1 MDQKVKE
8 KWVKAL
14 KSGKYKQT
22 KGQLKNRD
30 SYCCLGV
37 YCKITNKRISMD
49 GMGLIVNNENTNYTP
64 LEKEI
69 GRENVGNL
77 WRLNDDEKLT
87 FPEIALYIENGL

>member
-1 MDQKVKE
+1 
-8 KWVKAL
+8 
-14 KSGKYKQT
+14 
-22 KGQLKNRD
+22 
-30 SYCCLGV
+30 
-37 YCKITNKRISMD
+37 MD